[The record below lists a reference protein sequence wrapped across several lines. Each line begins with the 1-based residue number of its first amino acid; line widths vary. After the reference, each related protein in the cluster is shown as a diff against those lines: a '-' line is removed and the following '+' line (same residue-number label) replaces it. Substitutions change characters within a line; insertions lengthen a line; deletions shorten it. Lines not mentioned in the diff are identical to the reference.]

1 MGFDPAKLAKLI
13 ADIKQKK
20 ELRSIDSEFVKEN
33 LLRYLQQYPSFDFNP
48 KSALYKKIIKEIRA
62 RLRRSYG
69 LFRQE
74 KIDWSSDPESILKQ
88 HSSTKERFSFYPELY
103 SRVWK
108 ITGKPKVILDLA
120 CGVNPFSVQ
129 FMGLKDVHYYASDLN
144 EEEIKQINLFFKKQ
158 NILGEASVLN
168 LLNFSALGKLPSADV
183 AFLFKIVDILDERK
197 GHKNSEAV
205 IKALPAKY
213 VVVSFSTLTMSGKK
227 MNAPRRRWMEWMC
240 KRLGYEYHILEFEN
254 ELFYVISKVS

>member
-1 MGFDPAKLAKLI
+1 MGFDPAKINQLI

-20 ELRSIDSEFVKEN
+20 ELRSIDSDFVKEN
-33 LLRYLQQYPSFDFNP
+33 VLKYLLQYPSFEFNP
-48 KSALYKKIIKEIRA
+48 KSALYKKIVKEIRA
-62 RLRRSYG
+62 KLRRSYG

-88 HSSTKERFSFYPELY
+88 HSSTKERFSFYPDLY
-103 SRVWK
+103 SKLWK
-108 ITGKPKVILDLA
+108 ITGKPRVILDLA

-129 FMGLKDVHYYASDLN
+129 FMGLKDVQYYASDLN
-144 EEEIKQINLFFKKQ
+144 EEEIRQINLFFKKQ
-158 NILGEASVLN
+158 SIKGEATLLN
-168 LLNFSALGKLPSADV
+168 LLNFSALGKLSSVDV
-183 AFLFKIVDILDERK
+183 AFLFKVVDIIDAGK

-227 MNAPRRRWMEWMC
+227 MTAPKRKWMEWMC
-240 KRLGYEYHILEFEN
+240 QRLGYEYSVLEFEN
-254 ELFYVISKVS
+254 ELFYVVKKV